1 MTRSPSAARDL
12 LWQALVRCAGAR
24 WQALA
29 RLSPPRR
36 SQRSGES
43 ERIGSLVR
51 LIQSSA
57 HQRLAGSGATPAGA
71 VEPDAAVA
79 ALALEVAL
87 AFQHLRLAEQR
98 LLLGQAQEAAEHA
111 QRFVQALLAAAV
123 SALGQGFSAE
133 EQALIEASSH
143 FLPGRLAAQLELRQV
158 LRRGAL
164 PDRLILVLGMHRSGT
179 SAVGGMLS
187 QAGFDAPSDLMD
199 ANAVNPRGYWESQGL
214 FRLHEALL
222 ARLGSAW
229 DQPERLPPGWEDSEA
244 TRTWRQETL
253 RHLEIIFSGAK
264 APLVKDPRLCL
275 LLPGWMPW
283 LESGLLRVEMVL
295 TLRHPLEVASSLA
308 KAQNLPIQEGLRLW
322 LEHVLAAE
330 RISRGWPR
338 VIVPFDALIQ
348 QPEASLNRCLRLLAR
363 KGESAALNRAAGDF
377 VLADLHRQRRAQLE
391 GSVHQ
396 ELLSIASARDLALA
410 IHELLASGDI
420 NTATTAARL
429 DALGARWQLL
439 RAPTR
444 TTLAAPAQA
453 AAGS

>member
-1 MTRSPSAARDL
+1 MTRTPSAARDL
-12 LWQALVRCAGAR
+12 LWRALVRCAGAR

-36 SQRSGES
+36 SPRGGAS

-51 LIQSSA
+51 LIQSTA
-57 HQRLAGSGATPAGA
+57 LQRLTGSAATPAGA
-71 VEPDAAVA
+71 GEPDAAVE
-79 ALALEVAL
+79 ALEVAL
-87 AFQHLRLAEQR
+87 AFQHLQLSEQR
-98 LLLGQAQEAAEHA
+98 LLLGQPEDAAEHA
-111 QRFVQALLAAAV
+111 QRFVRALLAAAV
-123 SALGQGFSAE
+123 ATLGQGFNTE
-133 EQALIEASSH
+133 EQTLIEAASH
-143 FLPGRLAAQLELRQV
+143 SLPSRLAAQLELRQA

-187 QAGFDAPSDLMD
+187 QAGFDPPSDLMD

-214 FRLHEALL
+214 FHLHEALL

-244 TRTWRQETL
+244 SRAWRQETL
-253 RHLEIIFSGAK
+253 RHLERIFAGAK

-338 VIVPFDALIQ
+338 VMVPFDALIQ
-348 QPEASLNRCLRLLAR
+348 QPEASLNRCLSLLAR
-363 KGESAALNRAAGDF
+363 KGESAALNRAASHF
-377 VLADLHRQRRAQLE
+377 VLADLHRQRRTELE
-391 GSVHQ
+391 ESVHR
-396 ELLSIASARDLALA
+396 ELHSIASARDLALA
-410 IHELLASGDI
+410 VHQCLASGDL
-420 NTATTAARL
+420 NCATTAASL
-429 DALGARWQLL
+429 DALAARWQLL

-444 TTLAAPAQA
+444 TTLTAAPQA
-453 AAGS
+453 TAGS

>member
-1 MTRSPSAARDL
+1 MTRPPSAARDL
-12 LWQALVRCAGAR
+12 LWRALVRCAGAR

-36 SQRSGES
+36 SQRGGES
-43 ERIGSLVR
+43 ARIGSLVR
-51 LIQSSA
+51 LIQSTAQQRRTGSA
-57 HQRLAGSGATPAGA
+57 APLSGGQ
-71 VEPDAAVA
+71 EPDAVVA

-87 AFQHLRLAEQR
+87 AFQHLQLAEQR
-98 LLLGQAQEAAEHA
+98 LLLGQAQEAGEHS

-123 SALGQGFSAE
+123 TALGQGFSAE
-133 EQALIEASSH
+133 EQALIEASSQV
-143 FLPGRLAAQLELRQV
+143 LPGRLAAQLELRQA

-187 QAGFDAPSDLMD
+187 RAGFDAPSDLME

-229 DQPERLPPGWEDSEA
+229 DQPERLPPGWQDSEA
-244 TRTWRQETL
+244 TRAWRQETL
-253 RHLEIIFSGAK
+253 RHLEIIFAGST
-264 APLVKDPRLCL
+264 APVVKDPRLCL

-338 VIVPFDALIQ
+338 VMVRFDALIQ

-363 KGESAALNRAAGDF
+363 QGESAALNRAASDF

-391 GSVHQ
+391 GSLLR
-396 ELLSIASARDLALA
+396 ELHSIASARDLALA
-410 IHELLASGDI
+410 VHQLLAQGDL
-420 NTATTAARL
+420 NSASTAASL

-439 RAPTR
+439 RAPSR
-444 TTLAAPAQA
+444 TTPAAPAQA